1 VRRLVQFVAM
11 RTLVS
16 VLGYANLALFTLVA
30 VAALRE
36 WRAGRGRAG
45 LWAALTFGALAVVVD
60 VERIVPDDPTTT
72 AELVASKALVGLLVL
87 FPYFLYRFTTAF
99 QPPTVRLERLLG
111 AMTVVLL
118 AATFATPEFPEAGE
132 PRPAW
137 FLTYLVAFLAHWT
150 VFAVVVAVRLW
161 RAGSGEPSIA
171 RRRMRLLALASI
183 AITTALLL
191 AAVGPGEGSGL
202 DLAVTLLVM
211 VSALAFLLGLAP
223 PQLLRMVWR
232 RPEQREVQ
240 AAVTHLVRATTA
252 EEVAREVLPPM
263 ARIVGARAIALQG
276 LDGRTI
282 AAHGASEEM
291 LDAVSVEEWDEEDA
305 AHRGNDVSRVDVPS
319 GSLLVWRSPYAPF
332 FGSDELELLRT
343 LGALTGLA
351 LDRSR
356 LFAHEREARL
366 ALERADEVKT
376 NFVALAAHE
385 LRTPVAT
392 IDGIIQTLRARGD
405 RLPQDHRRLL
415 EETLRHQSSHMRV
428 LVDQLLDLSRLDADA
443 LPIAP
448 RRLPVHERVE
458 TVVASAAG
466 GRADEVRIEID
477 PDLEAV
483 ADPTAFERIVSNL
496 VVNAFRYGAPPVLI
510 RADERDESF
519 RLTVEDRGGGVPP
532 DFVPDLFERFTRSGS
547 TRERVAGTGLGL
559 AIARSYAT
567 AHGGDL
573 RYENASP
580 HGACFELLLP
590 VADAPRLEA

>member
-1 VRRLVQFVAM
+1 V

-16 VLGYANLALFTLVA
+16 VLDYANLALFTLVA
-30 VAALRE
+30 LAALRE
-36 WRAGRGRAG
+36 WWAGRGRAG
-45 LWAALTFGALAVVVD
+45 LWAALTFGTLAVVVD
-60 VERIVPDDPTTT
+60 AGRIVPEDPMSTV
-72 AELVASKALVGLLVL
+72 ELLASKALVGLLVL

-99 QPPTVRLERLLG
+99 QPPTLRLERFLG
-111 AMTVVLL
+111 AMTVVVLG
-118 AATFATPEFPEAGE
+118 ATFATPEFPQAGQ

-137 FLTYLVAFLAHWT
+137 FLTYLVVFLVHWT
-150 VFAVVVAVRLW
+150 VFAVAVAVRLW
-161 RAGSGEPSIA
+161 RAGSGEPSVA
-171 RRRMRLLALASI
+171 RRRMRLLALASV

-191 AAVGPGEGSGL
+191 AAVGSAEGGGL
-202 DLAVTLLVM
+202 DLAVALLATT
-211 VSALAFLLGLAP
+211 SAIAFLLGLAP
-223 PQLLRMVWR
+223 PQVLRMLWR
-232 RPEQREVQ
+232 RPEQRELQ
-240 AAVTHLVRATTA
+240 AGIAHLIGATTE
-252 EEVAREVLPPM
+252 EEVASAVLPPM
-263 ARIVGARAIALQG
+263 ARIVGARAIALR
-276 LDGRTI
+276 DATGRTI
-282 AAHGASEEM
+282 AAHGLSENMLAASPAGDPDRE
-291 LDAVSVEEWDEEDA
+291 DDA
-305 AHRGNDVSRVDVPS
+305 ADAGDVLHLDVPS
-319 GSLLVWRSPYAPF
+319 GSLVLWRSPYAPF
-332 FGSDELELLRT
+332 FGSEELALLRT

-356 LFAHEREARL
+356 LFSDERAARL

-405 RLPQDHRRLL
+405 RLPQEHRRLL

-466 GRADEVRIEID
+466 DRADEVRIEID
-477 PDLEAV
+477 PELEAV

-496 VVNAFRYGAPPVLI
+496 VVNAFRYGAPPVVV
-510 RADERDESF
+510 RAEQREEGL
-519 RLTVEDRGGGVPP
+519 RLTVEDCGAGVPP